1 MFFDLPLDDLPSVTP
16 RGTVPGDFDAFWTAT
31 LAEARAATR
40 PPTVTP
46 VDVGL
51 RTIDTFDVRFA
62 GFNGE
67 PIAAWLMLPRGITP
81 TVTVVQYQGYSLG
94 RSFPIENTTWC
105 SAGHALLI
113 VDSRGQGWNVGN
125 GGGAAPDVA
134 TLPPQVP
141 GLMTRG
147 IDAPANYYYRR
158 LFTDAVMAVDF
169 IRSYEPL
176 AGTRVVAHGGSQGG
190 GITLAVAGL
199 VDDLAGVMPDVPFLC
214 DYRRAVEITDAY
226 PYREISDYL
235 QGFRDQ
241 VESVFATLSYFD
253 GAAFATRASAPAL
266 FSVALMDEVCPPS
279 TVFAAY
285 NSYAADKEMA
295 VYEFNGHEGGGPYHR
310 RRQLAFLDAHR

>member
-1 MFFDLPLDDLPSVTP
+1 MFFDLPLDQLRTVTP
-16 RGTVPGDFDAFWTAT
+16 RGTAPEDFVAFWDQT
-31 LAEARAATR
+31 LAESRAASR
-40 PPTVTP
+40 PATVTP

-51 RTIDTFDVRFA
+51 PLVDTYDVRFP

-67 PIAAWLMLPRGITP
+67 PIAAWLMVPRGVTP

-94 RSFPIENTTWC
+94 RSFPVENTTWC
-105 SAGHALLI
+105 AAGHALLL

-125 GGGAAPDVA
+125 GGGATPDVA

-147 IDAPANYYYRR
+147 IDSPGNYYYRR
-158 LFTDAVMAVDF
+158 LFTDAALAVDF
-169 IRSYEPL
+169 VRGHEL
-176 AGTRVVAHGGSQGG
+176 LRDTRVVAYGGSQGG
-190 GITLAVAGL
+190 GITLAVSGL
-199 VDDLAGVMPDVPFLC
+199 VEGLAGIMPDVPFLC

-241 VESVFATLSYFD
+241 VERVFATLAYFD
-253 GAAFATRASAPAL
+253 ASTFAARASAPAL

-285 NSYAADKEMA
+285 NSYAGDKDIA
-295 VYEFNGHEGGGPYHR
+295 VYEFNGHEGGGAYHR
-310 RRQLAFLDAHR
+310 QRQLGFLDALR